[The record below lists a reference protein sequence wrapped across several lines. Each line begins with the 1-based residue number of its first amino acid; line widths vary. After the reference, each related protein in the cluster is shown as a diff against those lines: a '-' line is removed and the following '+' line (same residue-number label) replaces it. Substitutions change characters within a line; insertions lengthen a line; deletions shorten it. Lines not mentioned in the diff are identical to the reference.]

1 MANKKIGKPP
11 ARPVN
16 PEVPAGHSVT
26 TAPAKEK
33 PQQEQVERDQAE
45 LDRLP
50 AHVVIKNL
58 RVALAKQQ
66 EESKAALKIAA
77 EAEAARDKAGA
88 DLAAVAQK
96 ERKAEQLAAKLRE
109 DLLSLNIEVKSLR
122 ATDKVRRADLAR
134 LEGRVVALAEYKKLA
149 EAASRE
155 AKDTED
161 RKDLRRRLQE
171 RGEQLAKAEKE
182 AAKNLRAFRTA
193 DKLSDGATT
202 AFKELWEHFSPLFA
216 WLFAREPEIRAL
228 LVEEWADKRTLHL
241 IDRMVASTKPAT
253 EPAEQQKPAADP
265 VDPVDEAVRTVTA
278 DA

>member
-1 MANKKIGKPP
+1 MANKKIGKPL

-16 PEVPAGHSVT
+16 PEVPAGRSVT
-26 TAPAKEK
+26 TAPAEEK
-33 PQQEQVERDQAE
+33 PQQEQAERDQAE

-58 RVALAKQQ
+58 RAALARQQ

-96 ERKAEQLAAKLRE
+96 ERKAEQLARDLGEKLRTE
-109 DLLSLNIEVKSLR
+109 VAAVHTLRVEVKQLTKVQ
-122 ATDKVRRADLAR
+122 TD
-134 LEGRVVALAEYKKLA
+134 LESQIWKLAEYKKLA
-149 EAASRE
+149 EAAARE

-161 RKDLRRRLQE
+161 RKDLRRRCQE

-182 AAKNLRAFRTA
+182 AATNLRAFRTA
-193 DKLSDGATT
+193 DKLSNEATT
-202 AFKELWEHFSPLFA
+202 AFKELWGRFSPLFA

-228 LVEEWADKRTLHL
+228 IVEEWTDKRTLHL

-253 EPAEQQKPAADP
+253 EPAEQPEP
-265 VDPVDEAVRTVTA
+265 TVDPVDETVRTVTA